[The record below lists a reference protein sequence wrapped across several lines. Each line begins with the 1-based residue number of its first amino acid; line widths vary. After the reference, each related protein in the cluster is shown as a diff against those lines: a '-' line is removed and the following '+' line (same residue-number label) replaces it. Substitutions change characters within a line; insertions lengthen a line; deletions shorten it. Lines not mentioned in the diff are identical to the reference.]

1 MKHTVSHRIP
11 NKIRAGNM
19 GSIGNGGYH
28 SAWCQNMDKDGTL
41 RTGDALAPGM
51 DMDML
56 TGASQNPLRSTRKS
70 TEESSH
76 SIISPVRQE
85 GRKVLD
91 WIDPIQPLL
100 RHMEAHVASMGKATG
115 HIYDSTDLLGIS
127 GLVEGK
133 IYGWNIRKPMG
144 FPFPHQTLGASG
156 FNFPLD
162 QSSDWNQ
169 RHYPNVPLAK
179 IGTSGHTQLGQGCSV
194 WCYIG
199 KDDDPSRSPFCC
211 SEGA

>member
-11 NKIRAGNM
+11 KLIRAENM

-28 SAWCQNMDKDGTL
+28 SAWCQNLDKDGTL

-100 RHMEAHVASMGKATG
+100 RHMEAHVSSMGKATG
-115 HIYDSTDLLGIS
+115 HIYDSTDLLGFS

-133 IYGWNIRKPMG
+133 IYRKHQETNG
-144 FPFPHQTLGASG
+144 FFRFPIKH
-156 FNFPLD
+156 
-162 QSSDWNQ
+162 
-169 RHYPNVPLAK
+169 
-179 IGTSGHTQLGQGCSV
+179 
-194 WCYIG
+194 
-199 KDDDPSRSPFCC
+199 
-211 SEGA
+211 

>member
-1 MKHTVSHRIP
+1 
-11 NKIRAGNM
+11 M

-28 SAWCQNMDKDGTL
+28 SAWCQNMDKDGIL

-76 SIISPVRQE
+76 SVISPVRQE

-144 FPFPHQTLGASG
+144 FSVSPSNIRGFRFQFSLRPIQWLESEALSKCTLGE
-156 FNFPLD
+156 
-162 QSSDWNQ
+162 DWNL
-169 RHYPNVPLAK
+169 RP
-179 IGTSGHTQLGQGCSV
+179 HTA
-194 WCYIG
+194 W
-199 KDDDPSRSPFCC
+199 SRMLSLMLYWKRWWPF
-211 SEGA
+211 